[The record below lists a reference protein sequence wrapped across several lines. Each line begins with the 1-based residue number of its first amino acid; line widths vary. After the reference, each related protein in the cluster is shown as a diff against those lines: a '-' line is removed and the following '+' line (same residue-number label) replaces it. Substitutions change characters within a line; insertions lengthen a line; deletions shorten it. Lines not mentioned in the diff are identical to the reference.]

1 MAAPESERRG
11 RVDRAERRGR
21 RWRAFFTV
29 AYLAAMIG
37 FLATPDLR
45 IVGLLLVPL
54 AGFLLSWRF
63 LNLALFDAPH
73 WWRRFAYSGWHGR
86 YRAFQGHRVRVID
99 GEKERPSR
107 VYAADLFAILELAP
121 SQLELQK
128 LKARFR
134 GSFQRAA
141 EGSEANE
148 WLFDD
153 AACIAFVSAYLDDR
167 RTPRGRTAHL
177 LALWLERTVFMPIDN
192 RRTAET
198 GKTYAFTREA
208 ARR

>member
-1 MAAPESERRG
+1 MQRSTRVG
-11 RVDRAERRGR
+11 DVDRADRRGR
-21 RWRAFFTV
+21 RWRAFFAA
-29 AYLAAMIG
+29 AYLAVVVW

-45 IVGLLLVPL
+45 IVGLFLVPL

-63 LNLALFDAPH
+63 LSLALDDLPH

-86 YRAFQGHRVRVID
+86 YRAFEGHRVRVID

-107 VYAADLFAILELAP
+107 VYAADIFGILGLAP
-121 SQLELQK
+121 SPLELQK
-128 LKARFR
+128 LEARFR
-134 GSFQRAA
+134 GSFQRGA

-153 AACIAFVSAYLDDR
+153 AACIAFVRAHLDDR
-167 RTPRGRTAHL
+167 RTPRGRTAQL
-177 LALWLERTVFMPIDN
+177 LVLWLERTVFMPIDN

>member
-1 MAAPESERRG
+1 MP
-11 RVDRAERRGR
+11 

-29 AYLAAMIG
+29 AYLAVMIG

-45 IVGLLLVPL
+45 VVGMFLVPL
-54 AGFLLSWRF
+54 AGFLLSRHF
-63 LNLALFDAPH
+63 LNVALDVPH

-86 YRAFQGHRVRVID
+86 YRAFQGQRVRVID
-99 GEKERPSR
+99 GEKETPSR
-107 VYAADLFAILELAP
+107 VYAADIFGILELAP
-121 SQLELQK
+121 SPLELQK
-128 LKARFR
+128 LQARFR
-134 GSFQRAA
+134 GSLQRGA

-153 AACIAFVSAYLDDR
+153 AACIAFVRAHLDDR
-167 RTPRGRTAHL
+167 RSPRGRTAHQ

-192 RRTAET
+192 RRTAQT

>member
-1 MAAPESERRG
+1 MRDGE
-11 RVDRAERRGR
+11 VDRADRRGR
-21 RWRAFFTV
+21 RWRAVFAA
-29 AYLAAMIG
+29 AYLAVVIY

-45 IVGLLLVPL
+45 IVGLYLVPL

-63 LNLALFDAPH
+63 LNLALYDLPH
-73 WWRRFAYSGWHGR
+73 WWRRSVYRGWHGR
-86 YRAFQGHRVRVID
+86 YRDFQGHRVRVID
-99 GEKERPSR
+99 GEKETPSR
-107 VYAADLFAILELAP
+107 VYAADIFGILELAP
-121 SQLELQK
+121 SPLELRK
-128 LKARFR
+128 LEARFR
-134 GSFQRAA
+134 GNLQLGA

-153 AACIAFVSAYLDDR
+153 AACIAFVNAHLDDR

>member
-1 MAAPESERRG
+1 LQR
-11 RVDRAERRGR
+11 R
-21 RWRAFFTV
+21 RWRAFFTA
-29 AYLAAMIG
+29 AYLAVMIG

-45 IVGLLLVPL
+45 IVGLYLVPL
-54 AGFLLSWRF
+54 AGFLLSRRF
-63 LNLALFDAPH
+63 LNLALDDVPH

-86 YRAFQGHRVRVID
+86 YRAFEGHRVRVID

-107 VYAADLFAILELAP
+107 VYAADIFGILELAP
-121 SQLELQK
+121 SPLELQK
-128 LKARFR
+128 HEARFR
-134 GSFQRAA
+134 GSFQRGA

-153 AACIAFVSAYLDDR
+153 AACIAFVRAHLDDR

>member
-1 MAAPESERRG
+1 LQRRP
-11 RVDRAERRGR
+11 
-21 RWRAFFTV
+21 WRAFFTA
-29 AYLAAMIG
+29 AYLAVMIC

-45 IVGLLLVPL
+45 IVGLYLVPL
-54 AGFLLSWRF
+54 AGFLLSRRF
-63 LNLALFDAPH
+63 LNLALYDVPH

-86 YRAFQGHRVRVID
+86 YRAFDGRRVRVID

-107 VYAADLFAILELAP
+107 VYAVDIFGILGLSP
-121 SQLELQK
+121 SPLELQK
-128 LKARFR
+128 LEARFR
-134 GSFQRAA
+134 GSFQRGV
-141 EGSEANE
+141 EGLEANE

-153 AACIAFVSAYLDDR
+153 AACIAFVGAHLDDR

-177 LALWLERTVFMPIDN
+177 LVLWLERTVFMPIDN

>member
-1 MAAPESERRG
+1 LQRSTRVG
-11 RVDRAERRGR
+11 DVDRADRRGR
-21 RWRAFFTV
+21 RWRAFFTA
-29 AYLAAMIG
+29 AYLAVVVW
-37 FLATPDLR
+37 FLATPELR
-45 IVGLLLVPL
+45 IVGLFLVPL
-54 AGFLLSWRF
+54 AGFLLSRRF
-63 LNLALFDAPH
+63 LDLALDDVPH

-86 YRAFQGHRVRVID
+86 YRAFDGHRVRVID
-99 GEKERPSR
+99 GEKETPSR
-107 VYAADLFAILELAP
+107 VYAADIFGILGLAP
-121 SQLELQK
+121 SPLELQK
-128 LKARFR
+128 LEARFR
-134 GSFQRAA
+134 GSFQRGA
-141 EGSEANE
+141 EGPEANE

-153 AACIAFVSAYLDDR
+153 AACIAFVRAHLDDR